1 MRRAGARGPLYRRV
15 AVAAGSACSGG
26 GGMARLLLALL
37 PLLLLPLPGS
47 GRAGPSRASL
57 PSSPL
62 APAAR
67 SPRTPSALIGWRR
80 RRLRCAGCGGLASGG
95 DGAGD
100 GAGAGRALAA
110 PLSPSPSPG
119 PGSSGCEPG
128 MFRCEEP
135 HGECF
140 PREWICDGH
149 PDCMDERDERGCEAS
164 GSPAG
169 PGAGGTGEER
179 GGEGLGRDRAEGE
192 PGPVRGV
199 LAPLGLSR
207 SWQRAPGAVC
217 VWGRGS
223 PPSFLPG
230 SRRSA
235 PQRLWRGSFLR
246 MWLWMRPAGATR
258 LC

>member
-1 MRRAGARGPLYRRV
+1 MRCAGARGPLYRRV
-15 AVAAGSACSGG
+15 AAAAGSACSGG
-26 GGMARLLLALL
+26 SGMARLLLALL
-37 PLLLLPLPGS
+37 PLLLLLLPGSSGS

-95 DGAGD
+95 A
-100 GAGAGRALAA
+100 GAGAGAGWALAA
-110 PLSPSPSPG
+110 PLSPSPSPDPSGCG
-119 PGSSGCEPG
+119 PGQ
-128 MFRCEEP
+128 FRCEEP

-169 PGAGGTGEER
+169 PGAAATGE
-179 GGEGLGRDRAEGE
+179 EGLGRDRAGGCWPLRGYPGHGIGPRLLFVFGAEG
-192 PGPVRGV
+192 
-199 LAPLGLSR
+199 AP
-207 SWQRAPGAVC
+207 PN
-217 VWGRGS
+217 
-223 PPSFLPG
+223 FLPG

-235 PQRLWRGSFLR
+235 PQGSLGKRLWRGFFLR
-246 MWLWMRPAGATR
+246 MWLWMRPAAATR

>member
-1 MRRAGARGPLYRRV
+1 
-15 AVAAGSACSGG
+15 
-26 GGMARLLLALL
+26 MARLLLALLPALL

-47 GRAGPSRASL
+47 GQAGPSRASL

-80 RRLRCAGCGGLASGG
+80 RRLRCAGCGGLASEG

-100 GAGAGRALAA
+100 GDGDGDGAGWALAA
-110 PLSPSPSPG
+110 PLSPSPG
-119 PGSSGCEPG
+119 PSGCAPG
-128 MFRCEEP
+128 LFRCEEP

-169 PGAGGTGEER
+169 PGASGTE
-179 GGEGLGRDRAEGE
+179 ASTTPV
-192 PGPVRGV
+192 PGHTLP
-199 LAPLGLSR
+199 SR
-207 SWQRAPGAVC
+207 SQGCTWV
-217 VWGRGS
+217 
-223 PPSFLPG
+223 LII
-230 SRRSA
+230 
-235 PQRLWRGSFLR
+235 
-246 MWLWMRPAGATR
+246 AGIFCCEAIR
-258 LC
+258 WD

>member
-1 MRRAGARGPLYRRV
+1 MRRGGARGPLYRRV
-15 AVAAGSACSGG
+15 AAAAGSACSGG
-26 GGMARLLLALL
+26 SGMARLLLALL
-37 PLLLLPLPGS
+37 PLLLLLLPPGSSGS

-95 DGAGD
+95 DGAG
-100 GAGAGRALAA
+100 AGAGWALAA

-119 PGSSGCEPG
+119 PSGCGPG
-128 MFRCEEP
+128 QFRCEEP

-169 PGAGGTGEER
+169 PGAAATE
-179 GGEGLGRDRAEGE
+179 ASTTPV
-192 PGPVRGV
+192 PGHTLP
-199 LAPLGLSR
+199 SR
-207 SWQRAPGAVC
+207 SQGCTWVLIIAVLLSC
-217 VWGRGS
+217 LVAVGGIVAWAQS
-223 PPSFLPG
+223 KAK
-230 SRRSA
+230 SRSDIFSLEEA
-235 PQRLWRGSFLR
+235 STEEQLISDKSQAGLFSWKGSFAAKR
-246 MWLWMRPAGATR
+246 
-258 LC
+258 